1 MLLADE
7 FVFETIKK
15 SKRDFIYE
23 IIYSDNENE
32 FKLHHYKLARDG
44 HKEETLEII
53 NRWILIDIIEIYLTY

>member
-32 FKLHHYKLARDG
+32 FKLHHNILTRDG
-44 HKEETLEII
+44 RKEETLEII
-53 NRWILIDIIEIYLTY
+53 NR